1 MDYELI
7 VTIVNRGFND
17 VVMDAARQVG
27 ARGGTIINAA
37 APARTKRKNSLASPF
52 SRKKK

>member
-17 VVMDAARQVG
+17 VVMDAARGSVPAE
-27 ARGGTIINAA
+27 ARSSTPA
-37 APARTKRKNSLASPF
+37 APARTKRKNSLAFPF

>member
-17 VVMDAARQVG
+17 VVMDAARRVG
-27 ARGGTIINAA
+27 ARGCLLYTSDAA
-37 APARTKRKNSLASPF
+37 DE
-52 SRKKK
+52 